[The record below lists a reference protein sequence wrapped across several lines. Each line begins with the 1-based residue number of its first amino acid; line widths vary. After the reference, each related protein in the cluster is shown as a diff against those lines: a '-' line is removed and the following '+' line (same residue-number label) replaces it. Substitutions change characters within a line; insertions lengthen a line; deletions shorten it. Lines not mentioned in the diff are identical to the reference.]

1 MPTLYKI
8 KTQHVPWFLF
18 FDCELGTTME
28 NKSNHFA
35 LFFLLHIMPRNKASH
50 PLFCF
55 NPIKRQPFYHIL
67 RLKNPFHAIEFA
79 TPHVLSSS
87 CLKNTVL
94 THGIGNKTAVKRR
107 RPSCRREN
115 GHHRKLFSS
124 GYSTACLFVLWL
136 PNQAR
141 TPTFFFSSE
150 YFLTSPFSFLTSRI
164 QQSL

>member
-1 MPTLYKI
+1 MSSSTKNTRIHPRFCMKTKPKKTTSFLMPTLYKI
-8 KTQHVPWFLF
+8 NTKHVPWLLF
-18 FDCELGTTME
+18 FDCELGTSCQEIKHLT
-28 NKSNHFA
+28 
-35 LFFLLHIMPRNKASH
+35 

-67 RLKNPFHAIEFA
+67 RLQNPFHAIEFA

-115 GHHRKLFSS
+115 GHHRNLF
-124 GYSTACLFVLWL
+124 
-136 PNQAR
+136 
-141 TPTFFFSSE
+141 
-150 YFLTSPFSFLTSRI
+150 
-164 QQSL
+164 